1 MLVFIKCVLSTN
13 LRTHKPRRLL
23 EREEVGNGVKS
34 NFIDT
39 VVLLWVAC
47 VASIL
52 VRIRV
57 FRIIFATQK
66 LGQEQKNKEKE
77 KEKGRGKQGML
88 TSKPMC
94 LPTNWASNGFG
105 VVMLI
110 DKFIKFS

>member
-1 MLVFIKCVLSTN
+1 MFIKRVLSTS
-13 LRTHKPRRLL
+13 LGTHKPRRLL

-57 FRIIFATQK
+57 FHIIFGHTKTGARA
-66 LGQEQKNKEKE
+66 EKIR
-77 KEKGRGKQGML
+77 KRKGGGEGEGKAG
-88 TSKPMC
+88 
-94 LPTNWASNGFG
+94 NAY
-105 VVMLI
+105 
-110 DKFIKFS
+110 